1 MEVLLAAEQ
10 WGIPPWEVGSGK
22 SEVGSGKWEVGSAER
37 LKWFFYW
44 EYVEAQKAKRNSK
57 Q

>member
-22 SEVGSGKWEVGSAER
+22 SEVGSAER